1 MQGKK
6 IVMLKSLIILLILGF
21 STQVSAQKSEKVID
35 LLLQNK
41 RAEALKLSEKLDE
54 SDVENYYLK
63 QIVLKENGDI
73 ANGFNYLEGL
83 LTKPNFEPYLFAS
96 WHETFL
102 FSEYESQGFSPLD
115 LRRFKEIK
123 TPEFKDSSLE
133 SAYTYMKSI
142 HAEAV
147 RDFDGQKELVA
158 SIKNINNWEHVG
170 PFENLNDS
178 GLNITYAPENEATT
192 STGFDTNGNGIVNW
206 YVAPKN
212 SMSPYKDFSNH
223 DEYGNKINY
232 AQTFIQSDKEQR
244 AVLHLGRGGIIKVF
258 LNDVEILEDKEDVRA
273 ELDAHQIEVTLNAG
287 TNRLLIKSAS
297 SGSPYYIAR
306 FMDTDG
312 KLLSL
317 GNDLNN
323 KSYKKGTE
331 SSVNTVT
338 RVHPMEAFFKNKLK
352 SNPNDFLSFYGLYH
366 SLHHNARYKETIPM
380 VKEQLKKY
388 PQSSLLNTMLMNA
401 YSESDQSD
409 EAVKVMENMMKND
422 PDYYQSLILEFADT
436 EKLMKLDQ
444 TEFRKKIAE
453 IQAATNM
460 NTIKEVCNLFVALRN
475 EEEKEAEKI
484 LDRLIKDERT
494 TVKGLAT
501 YAGFY
506 NSILNDEKRYE
517 QILTEA
523 NEKYFSW
530 YIVNKLSGIYSRE
543 NRKEE
548 WEAILKSNL
557 LRYDFFNSYLQRMVY
572 VYNENKK
579 YEKSLE
585 LINQG
590 LKNYPDALRLR
601 TLMGDTY
608 LKLENKKEA
617 IKWYEEK
624 LDRSLSDLSLRRKV
638 YDLKGITDPM
648 EKIKTKDHYKY
659 IEKSRNSGME
669 NDYGLNI
676 LLEENNLMLYR
687 RGGVRYHGTM
697 IYEVTTLNGIE
708 SIKEYDLGL
717 GGNYVVTKS
726 EIVKKD
732 NSIEPAER
740 SGSSMVFNNLE
751 IGDVVYLDYETEYY
765 TYGRFYKDY
774 DNVYNVR
781 GYHPIKQ
788 YNLRVITES
797 DKPLY
802 HEVVNG
808 DIPVKKYKTDG
819 MQTYEWSMKNVN
831 AIELAED
838 YMKNLVDQSEH
849 IHISTL
855 QDWKVISEWYSDLVR
870 SQIEIEDEVK
880 EAYKTIFPNG
890 HQGKS
895 DDQKAKAI
903 YDYITDEFTY
913 SYVSFKQ
920 SGYVPQKPSK
930 TIKSK
935 LGDCKD
941 FSTLF
946 VTLASMSDLEA
957 NLVLILTS
965 DYGENALKLPS
976 RDFNHCIVK
985 TKIDGKDQFLELTD
999 KYLPYKSIP
1008 GSLNHAIGLEIPYE
1022 NKDKV
1027 TNDLFILENAS
1038 TALSQYNTTA
1048 HITINNDDFKA
1059 KLNTDLKGS
1068 TAAYLRSLADEENEE
1083 LKKDNLKSF
1092 LENRSTA
1099 TFDVD
1104 KIVNATY
1111 NHTADGIVVETELN
1125 LLSKPGSIGKMKTFQ
1140 LPLFSVPY
1148 TQGII
1153 EEDNRQHDIL
1163 YRDYEDTNSY
1173 TEHITIE
1180 LEEGKKFIEVPES
1193 KQLNYKKHRYSINYK
1208 ELAPNKIEVIIVSKP
1223 SLEDIKASE
1232 YAEFKAFVQSVIET
1246 REQYLAYK

>member
-1 MQGKK
+1 MT
-6 IVMLKSLIILLILGF
+6 VLKSLMIVFLLGF
-21 STQVSAQKSEKVID
+21 SMQLSAQKSEKVIK
-35 LLLQNK
+35 LLLNNE
-41 RAEALKLSEKLDE
+41 RADALKLVEKLDQ
-54 SDVENYYLK
+54 SNVENYYLK
-63 QIVLKENGDI
+63 QIVLKENGEI
-73 ANGFNYLEGL
+73 ANGYNYLEGL
-83 LTKPNFEPYLFAS
+83 LNKADFEPYLFAS

-102 FSEYESQGFSPLD
+102 FSDYESQGFAPLE
-115 LRRFKEIK
+115 LRRLQEIK
-123 TPEFKDSSLE
+123 TPQLQNASLRD
-133 SAYTYMKSI
+133 AYSYMQSI
-142 HAEAV
+142 HAEV
-147 RDFDGQKELVA
+147 SRDFDKQKQLVA
-158 SIKNINNWEHVG
+158 SIKNIENWELVG

-178 GLNITYAPENEATT
+178 GLNITYAPENEATAAN
-192 STGFDTNGNGIVNW
+192 GFDTNGNGIVNW
-206 YVAPKN
+206 YVAPDN
-212 SMSPYKDFSNH
+212 PLSPYKDFINH

-244 AVLHLGRGGIIKVF
+244 AVLQLGRGGIIKVF
-258 LNDVEILEDKEDVRA
+258 LNGVEILEDKEDVRT
-273 ELDAHQIEVTLNAG
+273 EIDAHQIEVTLNAG
-287 TNRLLIKSAS
+287 SNRLLIKSAS
-297 SGSPYYIAR
+297 SGTPYYIAR
-306 FMDTDG
+306 FMDING
-312 KLLSL
+312 NLLEL

-323 KSYKKGTE
+323 KSYKKGTTA
-331 SSVNTVT
+331 SVNAKTLE
-338 RVHPMEAFFKNKLK
+338 HPMEAFFRNKLK

-366 SLHHNARYKETIPM
+366 SLQHNARYKETINL
-380 VKEQLKKY
+380 VKEQLKKN

-401 YSESDQSD
+401 YTESDQGD
-409 EAVKVMENMMKND
+409 EALKVMENLMKND
-422 PDYYQSLILEFADT
+422 PDYYQSLILEFSDT
-436 EKLMKLDQ
+436 DKLMNLDQ
-444 TEFRKKIAE
+444 QEFRKKMSA
-453 IQAATNM
+453 IQGATNL
-460 NTIKEVCNLFVALRN
+460 NTIDEMCDLFIALRN

-484 LDRLIKDERT
+484 LDRLVKDERT
-494 TVKGLAT
+494 TIKGLAT

-517 QILTEA
+517 QILTDA
-523 NEKYFSW
+523 HKKYHSW
-530 YIVNKLSGIYSRE
+530 YIINNLAGIYSRE
-543 NRKEE
+543 NRKQE
-548 WEAILKSNL
+548 WEDIMKTNL
-557 LRYDFFNSYLQRMVY
+557 LRYDFYNNYLQRMVY

-579 YEKSLE
+579 YDESLK
-585 LINQG
+585 LINKG

-601 TLMGDTY
+601 SLMGDTY

-659 IEKSRNSGME
+659 IEKNRDSGME
-669 NDYGLNI
+669 NNYGLNI
-676 LLEENNLMLYR
+676 ILEENNLMLYS

-708 SIKEYDLGL
+708 SIKEYNLGL
-717 GGNYVVTKS
+717 GGNYMITKS

-732 NSIEPAER
+732 KSIEPAER

-774 DNVYNVR
+774 DNVYNVK

-788 YNLRVITES
+788 YHLRVITES
-797 DKPLY
+797 DRPLY

-808 DIPVKKYKTDG
+808 EIPVKKYKTDG
-819 MQTYEWSMKNVN
+819 MQTYEWSVKDVA
-831 AIELAED
+831 AITLAED
-838 YMKNLVDQSEH
+838 YMKNLVDQTEH

-855 QDWKVISEWYSDLVR
+855 KDWKDISEWYSDLVR
-870 SQIEIEDEVK
+870 SQIEIEDEVTA
-880 EAYKTIFPNG
+880 AYNTIFPNG
-890 HQGKS
+890 HDGKS
-895 DDQKAKAI
+895 DDEKAKAI

-946 VTLASMSDLEA
+946 VTLASMSDLDA

-985 TKIDGKDQFLELTD
+985 TKIDGKEQFLELTD
-999 KYLPYKSIP
+999 KYLPYKSVP
-1008 GSLNHAIGLEIPYE
+1008 GSLNHAIGLEIPY
-1022 NKDKV
+1022 DKNDKM
-1027 TNDLFILENAS
+1027 TNDLFILQDAA
-1038 TALSQYNTTA
+1038 TAPSQYNTTA
-1048 HITINNDDFKA
+1048 YITVKEDAFKA
-1059 KLNTDLKGS
+1059 KLTTNLKAS
-1068 TAAYLRSLADEENEE
+1068 TSSYLRSLADEENEE

-1099 TFDVD
+1099 TFDVE
-1104 KIVNATY
+1104 KIVSATY
-1111 NHTADGIVVETELN
+1111 DHGSDGIEVETELN
-1125 LLSKPGSIGKMKTFQ
+1125 LLSKPGSIGQMKTFQ

-1148 TQGII
+1148 TQSII
-1153 EEDNRQHDIL
+1153 AEDERKHDIL
-1163 YRDYEDTNSY
+1163 YRDYEDTSSY
-1173 TEHITIE
+1173 TESITIE
-1180 LEEGKKFIEVPES
+1180 LEEGKKFIEVPENKS
-1193 KQLNYKKHRYSINYK
+1193 LSYKQHSYTITYK
-1208 ELAPNKIEVIIVSKP
+1208 ELAPNKIEVKIVSKP
-1223 SLEDIKASE
+1223 SLEVIKASE
-1232 YAEFKAFVQSVIET
+1232 YADFKNFVKSVIET